1 MQALGLASTKKAC
14 AETVFLGDSSLVV
27 QVIDRGRQEVC
38 ALGMVHLKKSRE
50 NEVSMWVVYEGFA

>member
-38 ALGMVHLKKSRE
+38 ALGMAHLKKSRE